1 MKRILAV
8 ALIIACYVE
17 PAVVYAATKCVP
29 LGTGTSCSQA
39 DLSTLSYSTDWS
51 TSCSNSNNNN
61 EEIDIYGI
69 AACSS
74 SSGTFGSTSSR
85 ISTGRTASDT
95 DPTSTNDNK
104 YCWCRIIRPG
114 VSDWMFLANYSTA
127 SNCHFQCA
135 IACGESIAGSSTI
148 SLYGTLY

>member
-8 ALIIACYVE
+8 ALIVACFVE

-29 LGTGTSCSQA
+29 LGTGTNCRQA

-127 SNCHFQCA
+127 SSCHYQCA
-135 IACGESIAGSSTI
+135 IACGESISGSSTI